1 MICPLCSATFNNLPA
16 LYLHLRLQHVPQNVD
31 EFLPDVS
38 TTSQDICINSSL
50 NSSDS
55 VQYDVKNFTSVVT
68 TQVDTFVAKLYSKP
82 QLPRNYVENI
92 VQDVSLLFK
101 NCLSSQFKND
111 LLVILKNAQVNSEEL
126 QHVENMFEVLDNS
139 FQHLSS
145 EYRRLK
151 YFESNGLLVR
161 PETVEIG
168 SRTICKTTDKGTL
181 RYTQKCHVQTIQ
193 LGVSLKHFLELPDAY
208 DSIQSYISLLQS
220 DASVSTAEN
229 FMQCP
234 LWQQRRARYSL
245 DQIVFPLF
253 IYSDGVECNNPL
265 GSHSKVLDAIYAS
278 LPCLPP
284 ECQSAIEN
292 IFLVH
297 LYECSYRKDFT
308 DEEIF
313 GCVVSMLKS
322 LEEEADNKAINSLG
336 GFVEGFTAN
345 YFCRFCKTHRN
356 DTHTQ
361 SVEISGSLRDEKSY
375 SEDVAASDPK
385 STGVKFDCVLN
396 ALPSFHITSNYAVDI
411 FHDLNEGFLIGDMVP
426 KDYSYWLLYLKLRQ
440 VMDICFSK
448 SVSASSSTSLRVL
461 VEELNSMYVSVTKD
475 TLKPKMHNLVH
486 YSRVL
491 EMSGPLSHLSCA
503 KFETKHRSL
512 TGPAH
517 ATTSRVDVS
526 YTLALRHQLVQAF
539 RFISNESILPKLQF
553 GPGDILD
560 LTSYDNYVSFR
571 KSIPPSFRNQTLFSP
586 KWINIKGTKYKPGM
600 ALLVN
605 ANENGPVFGKLK
617 SILMKDSDIVFLFE
631 YYLNAGFN
639 QHLHAYA
646 VGDTDIWSCKRPSE
660 LFDPL
665 PLFAHKDVCDRQYP
679 QIQSIR
685 RDIVN
690 HAAQVTHLTF
700 GEILNLERRRIADRA
715 LRSVLTRR
723 RLRPAMQR
731 SRQMSFPTVP
741 HTLLELA
748 TTLEDPAWASITQT
762 LDLQDNIYF
771 GSTLSADGAVSVLFM
786 LKRCLEVLGTADIL
800 LADGT
805 FYIALLRPLKGATR

>member
-1 MICPLCSATFNNLPA
+1 
-16 LYLHLRLQHVPQNVD
+16 
-31 EFLPDVS
+31 
-38 TTSQDICINSSL
+38 
-50 NSSDS
+50 
-55 VQYDVKNFTSVVT
+55 
-68 TQVDTFVAKLYSKP
+68 
-82 QLPRNYVENI
+82 
-92 VQDVSLLFK
+92 
-101 NCLSSQFKND
+101 
-111 LLVILKNAQVNSEEL
+111 
-126 QHVENMFEVLDNS
+126 
-139 FQHLSS
+139 
-145 EYRRLK
+145 
-151 YFESNGLLVR
+151 
-161 PETVEIG
+161 
-168 SRTICKTTDKGTL
+168 
-181 RYTQKCHVQTIQ
+181 
-193 LGVSLKHFLELPDAY
+193 
-208 DSIQSYISLLQS
+208 
-220 DASVSTAEN
+220 
-229 FMQCP
+229 MQCP

-322 LEEEADNKAINSLG
+322 LEEEGILIQIPSGGLKRIYFITCLLLADNKAINSLG

-411 FHDLNEGFLIGDMVP
+411 FHDLNEGVCHYVLIQLLQHCIPKYFTLEFLNDRIASFFHGPCESNSMRPISSDRLQKGITKLKMSGSETVVFVKFLGFLIGDMVP

-665 PLFAHKDVCDRQYP
+665 PLFAHKDVCGDSY
-679 QIQSIR
+679 I
-685 RDIVN
+685 
-690 HAAQVTHLTF
+690 
-700 GEILNLERRRIADRA
+700 ILRYA
-715 LRSVLTRR
+715 L
-723 RLRPAMQR
+723 
-731 SRQMSFPTVP
+731 
-741 HTLLELA
+741 
-748 TTLEDPAWASITQT
+748 
-762 LDLQDNIYF
+762 
-771 GSTLSADGAVSVLFM
+771 
-786 LKRCLEVLGTADIL
+786 
-800 LADGT
+800 
-805 FYIALLRPLKGATR
+805 